1 MEMGEIAGVSAQRQ
15 GQVSNRETVGG
26 VERSVNQSSHITEW
40 WFMLHEQCK
49 IRVLE
54 TFLETAKIALKGNN
68 KKVQFLL
75 DDQSIQ
81 VLNLED
87 NDFSEQDYGIVIT
100 TSGKTMELEQMIKQ
114 NAQAFLQ
121 NGGSMSTIM
130 DIYFSSSLMD
140 MRRKLE
146 DAEEQMHQRQSEQ
159 AQESNKIQ
167 QQHNQATVDLEN
179 RKLELE
185 DMKNQRDNQTK
196 YDIALLSQEA
206 NVGDLNGDGVE
217 DPMEREKFNL
227 SVEQK
232 RQDYILKMK
241 QLNNDM
247 LKHKDNVELTKE
259 AHAISRTKKATK

>member
-1 MEMGEIAGVSAQRQ
+1 
-15 GQVSNRETVGG
+15 
-26 VERSVNQSSHITEW
+26 
-40 WFMLHEQCK
+40 
-49 IRVLE
+49 
-54 TFLETAKIALKGNN
+54 
-68 KKVQFLL
+68 
-75 DDQSIQ
+75 
-81 VLNLED
+81 
-87 NDFSEQDYGIVIT
+87 VIT

-159 AQESNKIQ
+159 SQEANKIQ
-167 QQHNQATVDLEN
+167 QQHNQASVELEN

-185 DMKNQRDNQTK
+185 DMKNQRDNQTR

-206 NVGDLNGDGVE
+206 GAGDLNGDGVE

-227 SVEQK
+227 DIEKK
-232 RQDYILKMK
+232 RQDYVLKMK
-241 QLNNDM
+241 QLENDM
-247 LKHKDNVELTKE
+247 RKHKDNVELTKE
-259 AHAISRTKKATK
+259 AHAISRIKKTTK